1 MEYEKLILNNRGMPL
16 KILMVGKHT
25 CIRVIREAQAL
36 KSVGYE
42 VDLLTNK
49 ISYGT
54 DVFSQIGFWHNQEQF
69 TNFLSERRNKYDI
82 IEVHNEPDFMVIW
95 SKEIVKG
102 NKKTKVIHNAHDVD
116 NIRRKYIPIEE
127 RMAFKVADGI
137 IYVSEPIQ
145 KTCNDL
151 HSIEAPTMVL
161 FNYPTQSMVDSVNMS
176 FTDKKKT
183 LVYEGGVNPIGN
195 SQSIIEMNRVF
206 KYRDLFPIFQKL
218 IEMGNEVHVYPGNAD
233 AFNTGQHTGVILHP
247 PTMFDKLLPEIA
259 QFKYNLCIFNN
270 DDGKQDQVN
279 YTTPNKLWDGLCA
292 GLPTIGCYCKETEK
306 YIDKHKIGWTFSNIE
321 DIGDCSKLE
330 EDYLGIINNVE
341 DKRKELVFE
350 RQVWRLEN
358 FYAKLLN
365 IKTKKVPVDIK
376 KQAEFEYGKK
386 DTNFLLS

>member
-1 MEYEKLILNNRGMPL
+1 MEYTDLILNKRGIPL

-54 DVFSQIGFWHNQEQF
+54 DIFDQVGFWHSQEQF
-69 TNFLSERRNKYDI
+69 TNFLTERRNKYDI
-82 IEVHNEPDFMVIW
+82 IEVHNEPDFMMVW
-95 SKEIVKG
+95 AKQVVRG

-116 NIRRKYIPIEE
+116 NIRRKFIPIEE
-127 RMAFKVADGI
+127 RMAFKIADGV
-137 IYVSEPIQ
+137 IYVSSPIQ
-145 KTCNDL
+145 TICNNL
-151 HSIEAPTMVL
+151 HSIESPTMVL
-161 FNYPTQSMVDSVNMS
+161 YNYATQKMVDSVNMS
-176 FTDKKKT
+176 FTNKEKT
-183 LVYEGGVNPIGN
+183 LVYEGGVNPIGSSPN
-195 SQSIIEMNRVF
+195 IVEMNRVF

-218 IEMGNEVHVYPGNAD
+218 IEMGNEVHIYPGNAD

-247 PTMFDKLLPEIA
+247 PTVFDKLLPELS

-270 DDGKQDQVN
+270 VDGKEDQVN
-279 YTTPNKLWDGLCA
+279 FTTPNKLWDGLCA

-306 YIDKHKIGWTFSNIE
+306 YIDKHKIGWTFPNIE

-341 DKRKELVFE
+341 EKRKELVFE

-365 IKTKKVPVDIK
+365 VKGKKVPVDIK
-376 KQAEFEYGKK
+376 TQAEFEYGKK
-386 DTNFLLS
+386 DTTFLLS